1 MPFKFFNR
9 NPYGDK
15 IGDCVIRAISTALG
29 IDYYEVA
36 YMLRQNGRFYECEE
50 LCVDCYEKLLTHDF
64 QLPCFRGCG
73 RTAREV
79 ASDFPNDTLI
89 LRMVGHLSTS
99 INGNIVDTWDC
110 SDKIVTQFWIVE

>member
-50 LCVDCYEKLLTHDF
+50 LCVDCYEKLLSHDF

-73 RTAREV
+73 RTAKEI
-79 ASDFPNDTLI
+79 ANDFPNDTLI

-99 INGNIVDTWDC
+99 INGILVDTWNC